1 MKVEKT
7 FEHISHNDEEVR
19 GKGITL
25 AQSSFVVDP
34 APGLSVQENNS
45 FARMKK
51 SLHPNAP

>member
-25 AQSSFVVDP
+25 AQSSFVVDL
-34 APGLSVQENNS
+34 APGLSV
-45 FARMKK
+45 
-51 SLHPNAP
+51 